1 MPTSTAGNSRPD
13 AKEPLPCSSTAW
25 EGGLILDHN
34 STTHTMKFHRNLAL
48 LALPLLILACSSENG
63 MDEGA
68 ADVTS
73 TETPAAA
80 AENNM
85 DAARDAAEA
94 PATPEPTGPTTSIA
108 FAENAWDFGT
118 IDEGDAVTHI
128 FKFTNTGD
136 NPLIIDRCKG
146 SCGCT
151 VPQCPKEPIAPGEE
165 GEIEVKFNS
174 KGKKNKQTKTVTINA
189 NTVPEQTRIT
199 ISANV
204 TPAPAADDAGK

>member
-1 MPTSTAGNSRPD
+1 
-13 AKEPLPCSSTAW
+13 
-25 EGGLILDHN
+25 
-34 STTHTMKFHRNLAL
+34 MKFHRNLAL
-48 LALPLLILACSSENG
+48 LALPLLLIACSSESG
-63 MDEGA
+63 GSD
-68 ADVTS
+68 
-73 TETPAAA
+73 A
-80 AENNM
+80 AENATADNTEATAQPEAAADNKM
-85 DAARDAAEA
+85 DPAKDAADA
-94 PATPEPTGPTTSIA
+94 PATPEPAGPTTTIA

>member
-1 MPTSTAGNSRPD
+1 MHIPRT
-13 AKEPLPCSSTAW
+13 
-25 EGGLILDHN
+25 
-34 STTHTMKFHRNLAL
+34 LAL
-48 LALPLLILACSSENG
+48 LAIPALLIACSNENG
-63 MDEGA
+63 GDDGVGNTTTNGSEAAAKQEAPA
-68 ADVTS
+68 ADK
-73 TETPAAA
+73 
-80 AENNM
+80 M
-85 DAARDAAEA
+85 DPARDEAEA
-94 PATPEPTGPTTSIA
+94 PVAAGPTTSIT

-128 FKFTNTGD
+128 FTFTNTGD

-151 VPQCPKEPIAPGEE
+151 VPQCPKEPIAPGET

-199 ISANV
+199 ISADV
-204 TPAPAADDAGK
+204 TPAPADDGAGK

>member
-1 MPTSTAGNSRPD
+1 
-13 AKEPLPCSSTAW
+13 
-25 EGGLILDHN
+25 
-34 STTHTMKFHRNLAL
+34 MKLQGYLTL
-48 LALPLLILACSSENG
+48 LALPLLLIACSSENG
-63 MDEGA
+63 SEENVGASDNTVASAPQETGDADGNMDLAREGA
-68 ADVTS
+68 DA
-73 TETPAAA
+73 PAA
-80 AENNM
+80 
-85 DAARDAAEA
+85 
-94 PATPEPTGPTTSIA
+94 PEPTGPTTTIT

-128 FKFTNTGD
+128 FKFTNTGE

-151 VPQCPKEPIAPGEE
+151 VPQCPKDPIAPGEE

-199 ISANV
+199 ISADV
-204 TPAPAADDAGK
+204 TPAPVDGQGM

>member
-1 MPTSTAGNSRPD
+1 MNIPRT
-13 AKEPLPCSSTAW
+13 
-25 EGGLILDHN
+25 
-34 STTHTMKFHRNLAL
+34 LAMF
-48 LALPLLILACSSENG
+48 AIPVLLIACSSENG
-63 MDEGA
+63 AEEGA
-68 ADVTS
+68 ATAPETT
-73 TETPAAA
+73 TETAAA
-80 AENNM
+80 NETKM
-85 DAARDAAEA
+85 DPAKDAAEA
-94 PATPEPTGPTTSIA
+94 PEPAGPSTTMT

-204 TPAPAADDAGK
+204 TPAPAAEAGK

>member
-1 MPTSTAGNSRPD
+1 M
-13 AKEPLPCSSTAW
+13 
-25 EGGLILDHN
+25 
-34 STTHTMKFHRNLAL
+34 HTMNIPRTVAL
-48 LALPLLILACSSENG
+48 MAIPMLLIACSSENG
-63 MDEGA
+63 GDDAVGYTPM
-68 ADVTS
+68 
-73 TETPAAA
+73 TETEATAQQNAAA
-80 AENNM
+80 ADKKIDPAKE
-85 DAARDAAEA
+85 AAET
-94 PATPEPTGPTTSIA
+94 PSTPEPTGPTTTIT

-151 VPQCPKEPIAPGEE
+151 VPQCPKDPIAPGEE

-204 TPAPAADDAGK
+204 TPAPADGSGK